1 MSDTLLSADAV
12 GRRFGYRPVFGGVSL
27 ALRRGEALA
36 LIGPNGAGKTTL
48 LRVLSGLLRPSSGAI
63 ERHGTVGFVAHHSM
77 AYDALTARENLMF
90 AARLWGIADATRIDE
105 LLDQVGLARARDQR
119 VGTYSRGMTQRLAIA
134 RALIH
139 DPDILLLDEPLN
151 SLDDTGAEMVLRF
164 MEDFTARGHAIVIVT
179 HQFERVARVA
189 TSVGY
194 LVGGSLDG
202 PELVDGRPP
211 QAVSEKYRTLL
222 ANA

>member
-12 GRRFGYRPVFGGVSL
+12 GRRFGYRPVFGDVTLS
-27 ALRRGEALA
+27 LRRGEALA
-36 LIGPNGAGKTTL
+36 LIGPNGGGKTTL

-63 ERHGTVGFVAHHSM
+63 ESHGTLGFVAHHSM
-77 AYDALTARENLMF
+77 AYDALTAHENLTF
-90 AARLWGIADATRIDE
+90 AARLWGISKAARIDE
-105 LLDQVGLARARDQR
+105 LLDQVGLTRARDQR
-119 VGTYSRGMTQRLAIA
+119 VGTFSRGMTQRLAIA
-134 RALIH
+134 RALLH

-151 SLDDTGAEMVLRF
+151 SLDEPGAEMVLRF
-164 MEDFTARGHAIVIVT
+164 MEDFIAREHAIAIVT

-211 QAVSEKYRTLL
+211 TAVSEKYRSLL